1 MKEEVRSA
9 TDFLARLVSG
19 GRWESS
25 TTDSFREEL
34 DNVLFSHYED
44 HWFPEKP
51 FKGSAYRCMR
61 IVNRKMD
68 PLISKAGSL
77 CGLTESDLLRVLPSE
92 LTMWIDPT
100 EVSYR
105 IGEDGSIGV
114 LYDNESVI
122 TGASAF
128 DYSSSPASSTSS
140 SPCPHDNL
148 SSSSS
153 SGGEDSMSSMM
164 MSSAAADHNLVQAQ
178 SCKDQVRSV
187 YFPNTA
193 QETLNFDRYLAQFVA
208 S

>member
-9 TDFLARLVSG
+9 TDFLARLVAG

-25 TTDSFREEL
+25 TVDSFREQL

-92 LTMWIDPT
+92 LTMWIDPE

-140 SPCPHDNL
+140 SPCPHDS

-153 SGGEDSMSSMM
+153 SGGEDNMSSMV
-164 MSSAAADHNLVQAQ
+164 MSSAADHLVHAQ
-178 SCKDQVRSV
+178 SCKEQVRSV